1 MKQQGMLVGIVKAQQ
16 GYGNLPNLHPHRR
29 ELLPLPGSKEN
40 RWLFLL
46 KPLTFISVPVVYFF
60 LLPLKF
66 PTPAVAPGATRHW
79 QTCWKAAMQAGE
91 FQLEMM
97 VALFCFSFFP
107 TASTIWQRDVRIR
120 NSGIGEYAR
129 IY

>member
-1 MKQQGMLVGIVKAQQ
+1 MLVGTVKAQQ
-16 GYGNLPNLHPHRR
+16 GYRNVPNLHPHCT
-29 ELLPLPGSKEN
+29 ELLLLPGSKEN

-79 QTCWKAAMQAGE
+79 QRRWKAAMQAGE
-91 FQLEMM
+91 FQLKMM
-97 VALFCFSFFP
+97 VALFCFSFSSSCLHNL
-107 TASTIWQRDVRIR
+107 AKGCQD
-120 NSGIGEYAR
+120 
-129 IY
+129 